1 MYHFMK
7 NGVCVA
13 SKKSVK
19 NFILIENS
27 EKRDT
32 ILPADEQSIAD
43 SGFPGIGGKSGL
55 RGTAYRLMTGRSN
68 PTIRATVTNRLKI
81 G

>member
-7 NGVCVA
+7 NRVCVA

-19 NFILIENS
+19 NFILIANS

-43 SGFPGIGGKSGL
+43 SSLFWNWRKV
-55 RGTAYRLMTGRSN
+55 RTAWDSIPAN
-68 PTIRATVTNRLKI
+68 DRAEQSDD
-81 G
+81 